1 MIRALLLF
9 SLLHVN
15 WGFCQTKDTITV
27 AYQSVQNYEM
37 EASLIKNR
45 VSPSK
50 QDFQGSYHFG
60 DSEAES
66 QLDIL
71 FSNNKLYA
79 RTEYADWESE
89 TWSQKSDRLDISFL
103 IGKVIVDKT
112 EYQLASSNNENG
124 LVSHFYDDEIDEITH
139 YIQFNPDGLLEKPK
153 GQFPETGFVKLN
165 SQDLSSFSKQ
175 ELKLM
180 RNELFAR
187 KGYLFKK
194 GGEMEKHFLNQDWYV
209 SIPKTKNIEFNTIE
223 THNLSL
229 IKTLEHVDEINQKE
243 ENSNNK
249 ATFRDTLLINY
260 KQHEALLNI
269 LKSVPEYT
277 MDSWEW
283 SKQDRVKTVDFI
295 EKHNYIIDST
305 QFFHNIKYIRPNTI
319 VIQVVDGFCTLSIYQ
334 YNESNYFVVTN
345 DMVGDGNDIQTYNYI
360 NNKLTPTKRVNW
372 FSGFK
377 YKILLNNSKKC
388 TDLIDDAF
396 LTFKYN
402 FANKTNVYISSNELE
417 DRNCFKGNSIN
428 YQLSKKDRSF
438 NVVSI
443 DWQ

>member
-9 SLLHVN
+9 FLLHTN

-27 AYQSVQNYEM
+27 AYRSVQNYEM
-37 EASLIKNR
+37 EAFLIKNR

-79 RTEYADWESE
+79 RVEYADWESE
-89 TWSQKSDRLDISFL
+89 TWTLKSDRLDISFL
-103 IGKVIVDKT
+103 SGKVIVDKIQ
-112 EYQLASSNNENG
+112 YQLASSNNEKG
-124 LVSHFYDDEIDEITH
+124 LVSHSYNNEADKIIH

-165 SQDLSSFSKQ
+165 SKDLNRFSKH

-187 KGYLFKK
+187 QGYLFKK
-194 GGEMEKHFLNQDWYV
+194 GGEMETYFLKQDWYV
-209 SIPKTKNIEFNTIE
+209 SIPKTKNIEFNIIE
-223 THNLSL
+223 AHNLSL
-229 IKTLEHVDEINQKE
+229 IKTLEQVRINQKE
-243 ENSNNK
+243 ELLNNK
-249 ATFRDTLLINY
+249 SAFRDTLLINY
-260 KQHEALLNI
+260 KQHKELLNI
-269 LKSVPEYT
+269 LKLVPEYT

-283 SKQDRVKTVDFI
+283 SKQDRVKTIGFI
-295 EKHNYIIDST
+295 EQHNSIIDST
-305 QFFHNIKYIRPNTI
+305 QFFYNIKYIKPNTI
-319 VIQVVDGFCTLSIYQ
+319 GIQVVDGFWTLSIYQ
-334 YNESNYFVVTN
+334 YNENNYFVVTN
-345 DMVGDGNDIQTYNYI
+345 DIVGDFNDIRTFNYI
-360 NNKLTPTKRVNW
+360 NNKLTPTKMENW
-372 FSGFK
+372 FSDFK
-377 YKILLNNSKKC
+377 YKLLLNNSKKC
-388 TDLIDDAF
+388 TELIDEAF
-396 LTFKYN
+396 LSFKYN
-402 FANKTNVYISSNELE
+402 FTNKTNIYISSDELG
-417 DRNCFKGNSIN
+417 DRNCFKGNNIN
-428 YQLSKKDRSF
+428 YQLNKEAKTF